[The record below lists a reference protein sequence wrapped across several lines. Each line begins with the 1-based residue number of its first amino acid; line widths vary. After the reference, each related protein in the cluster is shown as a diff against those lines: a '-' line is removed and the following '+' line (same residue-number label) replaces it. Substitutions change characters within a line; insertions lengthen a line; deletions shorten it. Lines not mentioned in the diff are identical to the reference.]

1 MKQPLLLLALL
12 GGTATAAQAQSAIA
26 AGTISL
32 GGSIGYSSSSTKE
45 SSSAGGTSF
54 TDEGKRSQF
63 NLAPTVGYFF
73 ADNLAIGLSFSYQAY
88 SNGGSTYRTSSPG
101 TNRAELDPATIIRVG
116 PYVQYYKMLSDQFG
130 VLGTLS
136 GGYQSSKDS
145 RYSGNSS
152 SAVVQEL
159 KASGLYAGLTPGV
172 IFFPIPKFG
181 ISAAVGG
188 LGYSRLN
195 YDYPTNSGTKPDSYE
210 ATESNFG
217 LNFGIDQLQFGGTYY
232 FGR

>member
-1 MKQPLLLLALL
+1 MKRPLLLLALL
-12 GGTATAAQAQSAIA
+12 GGTATAAHAQSAIA

-32 GGSIGYSSSSTKE
+32 GGSIGYSSSSSKE
-45 SSSAGGTSF
+45 SSSAGNTSF

-63 NLAPTVGYFF
+63 NLAPAVGYFV
-73 ADNLAIGLSFSYQAY
+73 ADNLAIGLSLSYQAY
-88 SNGGSTYRTSSPG
+88 SNAGSTYRTSSPG
-101 TNRAELDPATIIRVG
+101 TNRAELDPATVIRVG

-136 GGYQSSKDS
+136 GGYQSTKDS
-145 RYSGNSS
+145 RYSNGGNN
-152 SAVVQEL
+152 AVVQEL

-188 LGYSRLN
+188 LSYNRLN
-195 YDYPTNSGTKPDSYE
+195 YDFPTNNGTTPSGYE
-210 ATESNFG
+210 ETSNDFG
-217 LNFGIDQLQFGGTYY
+217 LTFGLDQLQFGGTYY

>member
-1 MKQPLLLLALL
+1 MKQHFLLLALL

-26 AGTISL
+26 AGTIAL
-32 GGSIGYSSSSTKE
+32 GGSIGYSSSTAKT
-45 SSSAGGTSF
+45 SASAANTTISEE
-54 TDEGKRSQF
+54 TKRSQF
-63 NLAPTVGYFF
+63 SLSPSVGFF
-73 ADNLAIGLSFSYQAY
+73 LADNLAIGLNFSYQAY
-88 SNGGSTYRTSSPG
+88 SNAGSAYRTTSPG
-101 TNRAELDPATIIRVG
+101 TNRAELDPATVIRVG

-136 GGYQSSKDS
+136 GGYQSTKDS
-145 RYSGNSS
+145 QYSGNGN

-188 LGYSRLN
+188 LSYNRLN
-195 YDYPTNSGTKPDSYE
+195 YDYPTNAGTTPNNFED
-210 ATESNFG
+210 TSNEFG
-217 LNFGIDQLQFGGTYY
+217 LKFGLDQLQFGGTYY